1 MNRTLRAIAV
11 ATMGAALLSL
21 SACEGSGEKKDQR
34 KRPQSFADVKKNL
47 EISEKLRDERK
58 AKIAEI
64 EKDASKNEA
73 EKLDEIYRLEALNNA
88 ITIVF
93 YGGYV
98 VDAFVD
104 LNTGYSVSLA
114 ELDRL
119 TITNPSNG
127 KGMTLD
133 LMEEQYKFE
142 DPWAMAR
149 EAASR
154 AEKELG
160 AVPAPPPLDRL
171 ALATKHERMIGPY
184 AEADAWLTDAAKA
197 YQEKDMNSVKRYAER
212 ALKTV
217 GVKAV
222 DLAIEVD
229 LQRFQ
234 VSGFVTVLAM
244 EDRDGVGCGGRGH
257 AHTVTFFIL
266 NVLAKIQLDFLVRN
280 CAFCEVRVR
289 LERFFRKE
297 LAFCIEFHD
306 AVGDFVK
313 LLLLIGVR
321 DFLAIDRRMPLE

>member
-1 MNRTLRAIAV
+1 VNRILRAIAV
-11 ATMGAALLSL
+11 ATMGAVLLSL
-21 SACEGSGEKKDQR
+21 SACEGSGDKKDQR

-212 ALKTV
+212 ALKTKVVYLGTEHPETIRVMNMLRQAKGIAPVAGAATV
-217 GVKAV
+217 GAAAAAPAAGAAPTGDAAEADRALAQASASWKSGDIQGALNHATRAHEIRTRILGADHPKTLEVVKM
-222 DLAIEVD
+222 IEISREA
-229 LQRFQ
+229 LK
-234 VSGFVTVLAM
+234 A
-244 EDRDGVGCGGRGH
+244 
-257 AHTVTFFIL
+257 AP
-266 NVLAKIQLDFLVRN
+266 K
-280 CAFCEVRVR
+280 
-289 LERFFRKE
+289 
-297 LAFCIEFHD
+297 
-306 AVGDFVK
+306 
-313 LLLLIGVR
+313 
-321 DFLAIDRRMPLE
+321 